1 MFFRDIAGHENI
13 KQKLL
18 YTIKGERVSHALLF
32 AGPEGNGKLAL
43 SVAYA
48 QYLSCSHKKE
58 NDSCGECPSCKK
70 YTKLIHPDLHF
81 VFPVIKTKKLSKPV
95 SDDYIIKWR
104 EFLLDTPYHGFNL
117 WLDYMGTENQQA
129 SIYTEESHQIIK
141 KLNFKTYEA
150 EYKVMI
156 IWMPEKMNV
165 TASNKLL
172 KLIEE
177 PPPKTLFI
185 LVTENTEQI
194 IKTILSRTQII
205 KIPKVDDR
213 SVFNAIKEN
222 HKLDDERIN
231 DIVKT
236 ANGNYLRVN
245 EIIKY
250 DADNTDIY
258 FSLFAKMMRFCYSL
272 KFVEISEWVD
282 ELSSSGREKQKVFL
296 KYALKMLRENL
307 IMGLKI
313 QNGEEIAYSTRKEK
327 QFSEK
332 FCQFIHQKNIHLLS
346 DEFNKAYNHIE
357 RNGYDRLVFLDL
369 AIKTARLLKI
379 KKQ

>member
-1 MFFRDIAGHENI
+1 MFFRDIAGHNDI

-18 YTIKGERVSHALLF
+18 NTIKGERISHALLF

-43 SVAYA
+43 AVAYA
-48 QYLSCSHKKE
+48 QYLSCTDKKE
-58 NDSCGECPSCKK
+58 DDSCGICPSCKK
-70 YTKLIHPDLHF
+70 YLKLIHPDLHF
-81 VFPVIKTKKLSKPV
+81 VFPVIKNKKLSKPV
-95 SDDYIIKWR
+95 SDDYITAWR

-141 KLNFKTYEA
+141 KLSFKTYEA

-172 KLIEE
+172 KMIEE

-185 LVTENTEQI
+185 LVTENAEQI
-194 IKTILSRTQII
+194 IKTILSRTQLV
-205 KIPKVDDR
+205 KIPKVDEL
-213 SVFNAIKEN
+213 SMFNSIKEN
-222 HKLDDERIN
+222 HDLDEVRIN
-231 DIVKT
+231 DIVKL
-236 ANGNYLRVN
+236 ANGNYLRAN

-250 DADNTDIY
+250 DNDDTNIY
-258 FSLFAKMMRFCYSL
+258 FSLFAEMMRLCYSL

-282 ELSSSGREKQKVFL
+282 KLSSSGREKQKIFL

-307 IMGLKI
+307 IMGLNI
-313 QNGEEIAYSTRKEK
+313 ENNEEIANVTIKEK
-327 QFSEK
+327 EFSEK

-346 DEFNKAYNHIE
+346 EEFNKAFSHIE

-369 AIKTARLLKI
+369 SIKTARLLKI
-379 KKQ
+379 KK